1 MPSSISLRSIFNSS
15 PAINLSST
23 THHPDPSP
31 KPTII
36 LIPGG
41 WQSPTIFSFILP
53 ALERFGYSVIPI
65 TLPSTTTVPAVRS
78 FAPDVDAVRNAVDS
92 CLAVGKDVVMIMHS
106 YGGLVGCEALKE
118 LDHEDEGAGLKEGG
132 EGEMAA
138 AVDKGTPRKGRV
150 LRLGFIAGLVFPVG
164 RSTLSPKFP
173 PDAKIKGFTCE

>member
-1 MPSSISLRSIFNSS
+1 
-15 PAINLSST
+15 
-23 THHPDPSP
+23 
-31 KPTII
+31 
-36 LIPGG
+36 
-41 WQSPTIFSFILP
+41 
-53 ALERFGYSVIPI
+53 
-65 TLPSTTTVPAVRS
+65 
-78 FAPDVDAVRNAVDS
+78 
-92 CLAVGKDVVMIMHS
+92 MIMHS

-173 PDAKIKGFTCE
+173 PDAKIKGFTCEVCLSFAGCHIHKDYQERTMGD